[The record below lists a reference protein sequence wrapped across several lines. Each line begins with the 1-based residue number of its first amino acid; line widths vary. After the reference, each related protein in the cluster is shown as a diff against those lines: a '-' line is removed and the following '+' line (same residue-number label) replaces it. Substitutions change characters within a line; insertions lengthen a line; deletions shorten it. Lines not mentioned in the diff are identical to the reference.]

1 MRIYTIGFTK
11 STAES
16 FFTRLQEAGV
26 RRVIDIRLKN
36 TSHLAGFAKAED
48 LPYFLRAI
56 CGIEDYV
63 HRPDLAPTEEIMNAF
78 KKEEGTWEAYERAF
92 LPLLAERRIEETLTR
107 QEVDGACL
115 LCSEDTPEH
124 CHRRLV
130 AEYLRDQWGDV
141 EIIHL

>member
-78 KKEEGTWEAYERAF
+78 KKEKGTWEAYEGAF

-130 AEYLRDQWGDV
+130 AEYLRDKWGDV
-141 EIIHL
+141 EIVHL

>member
-1 MRIYTIGFTK
+1 VRIYTIGFTK

-78 KKEEGTWEAYERAF
+78 KKEKGTWEAYERAF